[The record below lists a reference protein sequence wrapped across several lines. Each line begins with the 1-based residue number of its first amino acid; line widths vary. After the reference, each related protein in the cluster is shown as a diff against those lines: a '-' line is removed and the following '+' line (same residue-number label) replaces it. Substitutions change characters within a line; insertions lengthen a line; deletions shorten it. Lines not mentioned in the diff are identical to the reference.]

1 MRSEASNP
9 VQSPTL
15 RQPVQDAHQ
24 KTNTSTASAASNAGA
39 IQPLVRSF
47 VPAAVEI
54 TLNYPSI
61 YLKNRAQQGGTLPP
75 LSLRAAR
82 ECYRGFGV
90 SASGVIPS
98 KSAMLAT
105 AAEAKKALDQT
116 DIDNNALKRVLAGAA
131 GGGVA
136 ALIGS
141 PFELLT
147 IQKQRSGEQTLASL
161 AKTIAAQP
169 IHKGIYRGLAFTAA
183 RDSLYSAMI
192 LGVAPGVKEQLPEK
206 LRNELLGT
214 LLSATATGVM
224 AAMATQP
231 IDTVKTL
238 VQASNLEKTA
248 PKASSLVAGKS
259 LADLYRGSAF
269 RLYRITQGAMI
280 ILGTQELI
288 DKAFDQMAQS
298 ADADASLSKPLPIPA
313 SLPAGTNSPVT
324 TSPKAPATTAA
335 ATPPKHK
342 DSEKAPAK
350 RVPLPA

>member
-1 MRSEASNP
+1 MRSEASSS
-9 VQSPTL
+9 VQSAHVAQAAQSLQRQAQESHPQNSSAL
-15 RQPVQDAHQ
+15 SSNASFQPV
-24 KTNTSTASAASNAGA
+24 
-39 IQPLVRSF
+39 LRSIL
-47 VPAAVEI
+47 PAAVEI
-54 TLNYPSI
+54 TCNYPSI
-61 YLKNRAQQGGTLPP
+61 YLKNLVQRGGALPP

-82 ECYRGFGV
+82 DCYRGFGV

-105 AAEAKKALDQT
+105 GAETKKILDKT
-116 DIDNNALKRVLAGAA
+116 DIESVGLKRVLAGAA

-147 IQKQRSGEQTLASL
+147 IQKQRSTTQSL
-161 AKTIAAQP
+161 SELTKTIAALP
-169 IHKGIYRGLAFTAA
+169 IHQGVGRGLAFTAA

-206 LRNELLGT
+206 IRNELVGT
-214 LLSATATGVM
+214 LLAATATGII
-224 AAMATQP
+224 AAMVTQP
-231 IDTVKTL
+231 LDTVKTL
-238 VQASNLEKTA
+238 VQASDLDKPS
-248 PKASSLVAGKS
+248 PKASTLLADKS

-288 DKAFDQMAQS
+288 DKAFAQE
-298 ADADASLSKPLPIPA
+298 AGAASSTPISQPLPAASSPA
-313 SLPAGTNSPVT
+313 ASTDQASNPTQV
-324 TSPKAPATTAA
+324 ATT
-335 ATPPKHK
+335 HK
-342 DSEKAPAK
+342 DSERAPAK